1 MRKDRIKRL
10 MKATHLSPSDLSPLG
25 IAYIRNT
32 LEVANSK
39 ALEKLD
45 INEIEAYRMREIVKD
60 YDIKDMKSL
69 YDDADIETIDDAT
82 LKESIRKE
90 LGLSNG

>member
-1 MRKDRIKRL
+1 

-39 ALEKLD
+39 VLEKLD
-45 INEIEAYRMREIVKD
+45 INEIEA
-60 YDIKDMKSL
+60 
-69 YDDADIETIDDAT
+69 
-82 LKESIRKE
+82 
-90 LGLSNG
+90 LSYERNS

>member
-1 MRKDRIKRL
+1 MRKDRIKKL

-25 IAYIRNT
+25 IVYIRNT

-39 ALEKLD
+39 VLEKLD

>member
-1 MRKDRIKRL
+1 
-10 MKATHLSPSDLSPLG
+10 
-25 IAYIRNT
+25 
-32 LEVANSK
+32 
-39 ALEKLD
+39 
-45 INEIEAYRMREIVKD
+45 
-60 YDIKDMKSL
+60 MKSL